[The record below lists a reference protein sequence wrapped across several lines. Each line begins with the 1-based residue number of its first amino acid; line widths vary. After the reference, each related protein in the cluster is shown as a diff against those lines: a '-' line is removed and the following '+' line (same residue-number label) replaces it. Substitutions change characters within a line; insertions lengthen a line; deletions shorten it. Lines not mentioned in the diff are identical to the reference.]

1 MTKRRNRESTPKNLT
16 QDQINAVGAVLV
28 RKIAVLL
35 QDFIKKT
42 GQVVG
47 VVDVATNAAPKY
59 NGVGYDIQQTV
70 SIKFGAVQPVQQQET
85 SSLQIGKVGP

>member
-1 MTKRRNRESTPKNLT
+1 MKKRDRKQAPRVLT

-35 QDFIKKT
+35 QEFIKET

-47 VVDVATNAAPKY
+47 VVDVATDAAPKQ
-59 NGVGYDIQQTV
+59 NGVGYDLQQTV
-70 SIKFGAVQPVQQQET
+70 SIKFGAVQPIQQQET